1 MSLVQTVP
9 HKGKV
14 AVIGAGI
21 SGLSFAYFLNKLRPD
36 ININIYEARKQPGGW
51 IRTETVYDDIKL
63 ERGPRTIR
71 GVSDGSLLIVDV
83 LKQLGHGDQ
92 IEVMPKTSIANKK
105 YLLSEKNELIQVP
118 DDGKAKSFFKFMAS
132 DLSSGLIPGILGEP
146 FRRKGPSQDQDES
159 VESFMNRR
167 FGSKSITSNIFSAVL
182 HGIHAGDVSKLSARS
197 IVPKLVALESDS
209 GSIIKG
215 MFEKRGTG
223 KPSNPT
229 GPLLPL
235 SLQKYQEEISPD
247 ANLPELSTTLKK
259 YPMLKLRDGLQTLP
273 NSMAS
278 YLQSQPNVNISYE
291 TSIEN
296 IDFGRSSIK
305 TRDSKTDVKY
315 DHIRSTIDAK
325 QLSKLLV
332 DAPSSLTASLK
343 KVDYISIFLVNIYSR
358 NVPLIPKNGH
368 GFGFLVP
375 KKIVNPECL
384 LGVIYDS
391 DIEQNSIPLYR
402 QSTKDEEENTSSY
415 SKITLMM
422 GGHFYN
428 DIEVPSP
435 KIALRKIRHVL
446 EHRLGVNLDGITIR
460 TDDSSSS
467 YPSSIGDN
475 EILISFVT
483 NKDCIPQYNVG
494 YGEIH
499 DSVNKLIGNKF
510 SFGGMA
516 FGSGIGLPDCVQ
528 NGLEGALKVS

>member
-1 MSLVQTVP
+1 MSLLQSVP

-36 ININIYEARKQPGGW
+36 IHINIYEARKQPGGW

-83 LKQLGHGDQ
+83 LKQLGQGDQ

-118 DDGKAKSFFKFMAS
+118 DDGKIRSFLKFMTT

-146 FRRKGPSQDQDES
+146 FRRKMPSQDQDES
-159 VESFMNRR
+159 VESFMSRR

-197 IVPKLVALESDS
+197 IIPKLVALESDY

-215 MFEKRGTG
+215 MFKKRGTSKSG
-223 KPSNPT
+223 NVAD
-229 GPLLPL
+229 PLLTP
-235 SLQKYQEEISPD
+235 SLQKYQEKISPD
-247 ANLPELSTTLKK
+247 AKLTELSTTLKK
-259 YPMLKLRDGLQTLP
+259 YPILKLKDGLQTLP
-273 NSMAS
+273 TSMAL
-278 YLQSQPNVNISYE
+278 YLQSQPNVSISYE
-291 TSIEN
+291 TSIEH
-296 IDFGRSSIK
+296 IDFGKSSIK
-305 TRDSKTDVKY
+305 TRDSEDEVKY

-332 DAPSSLTASLK
+332 DAPSSLTSSLK

-391 DIEQNSIPLYR
+391 DIEQNLIPLYKKI
-402 QSTKDEEENTSSY
+402 TKGEEIVPSY

-460 TDDSSSS
+460 TDEDASSDSSV
-467 YPSSIGDN
+467 IGDN
-475 EILISFVT
+475 EIFISFVT

-494 YGEIH
+494 YGEIN
-499 DSVNKLIGNKF
+499 DNVNKLVGNKF